1 MPGTTTFCTGGL
13 LSGYEERTRLEAFE
27 AMLAGVLAENEDVQ
41 RRMDQLR
48 AQGKE
53 RGAAYRQLMGRRTQ
67 LSELLALYR
76 AYGLVE
82 K

>member
-1 MPGTTTFCTGGL
+1 M
-13 LSGYEERTRLEAFE
+13 EERTRLEAFE
-27 AMLAGVLAENEDVQ
+27 AMLAGVRAEHEDVQ
-41 RRMDQLR
+41 RRMAQLR

-53 RGAAYRQLMGRRTQ
+53 RGATYRQLMGRRMQ

>member
-1 MPGTTTFCTGGL
+1 M
-13 LSGYEERTRLEAFE
+13 EERTRLEAFE
-27 AMLAGVLAENEDVQ
+27 AMLAGVLTENEDVQ

-53 RGAAYRQLMGRRTQ
+53 RGAAYRQLMGRRIQ

>member
-1 MPGTTTFCTGGL
+1 M
-13 LSGYEERTRLEAFE
+13 EERTRLEAFE

-41 RRMDQLR
+41 HRMAQLK
-48 AQGKE
+48 AQGRE
-53 RGAAYRQLMGRRTQ
+53 RGAAYRQLMGRRMQ
-67 LSELLALYR
+67 LSELLTLYR

>member
-1 MPGTTTFCTGGL
+1 M
-13 LSGYEERTRLEAFE
+13 EERARLEAFE
-27 AMLAGVLAENEDVQ
+27 AMLTGVLAEHEDVQ
-41 RRMDQLR
+41 RRMVQLK

-53 RGAAYRQLMGRRTQ
+53 RGAAYRQLMARKMQ

-76 AYGLVE
+76 AYGLVG

>member
-1 MPGTTTFCTGGL
+1 M
-13 LSGYEERTRLEAFE
+13 EERTRLEAFE

-41 RRMDQLR
+41 HRMDQLR

-53 RGAAYRQLMGRRTQ
+53 RGAAYRQLMGRRMQ

>member
-1 MPGTTTFCTGGL
+1 M
-13 LSGYEERTRLEAFE
+13 EERTRLEAFE

-41 RRMDQLR
+41 RHMDQLR